1 MCVCLF
7 IDRLVWL
14 PPEIAQ
20 RVWSK
25 NRRRCHVCGRLD
37 LVHSKVNINKA
48 DKNAQSNDWMV
59 LCVLFYLSFPTYIGA
74 RSKKYIRR

>member
-1 MCVCLF
+1 MIEAVWGGLEHIYIVCVCLF
-7 IDRLVWL
+7 IDRLVRL
-14 PPEIAQ
+14 PPEIAQSQ

-48 DKNAQSNDWMV
+48 DKNA
-59 LCVLFYLSFPTYIGA
+59 L
-74 RSKKYIRR
+74 